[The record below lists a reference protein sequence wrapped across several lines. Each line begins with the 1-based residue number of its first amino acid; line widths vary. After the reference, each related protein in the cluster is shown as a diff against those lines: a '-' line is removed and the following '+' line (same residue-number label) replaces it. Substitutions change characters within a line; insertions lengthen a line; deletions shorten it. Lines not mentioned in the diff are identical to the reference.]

1 LHKALKGRL
10 RSPFFI
16 ARCGAIPYT
25 LAMPKSWITPAVV
38 TALALLALPCQAAI
52 YKYVDSDGNI
62 TFTDKYRPGAVKI
75 AASPDDSAES
85 TTKSR
90 RRGKS
95 PIRATPA
102 NFPRVDAATQQKRDD
117 VRRTLLL
124 EERGKE
130 EKSLA
135 AAKTTQAS
143 GKGTPDDRKKQSEN
157 IRLHEKNIELL
168 DAELARIK

>member
-1 LHKALKGRL
+1 
-10 RSPFFI
+10 
-16 ARCGAIPYT
+16 
-25 LAMPKSWITPAVV
+25 MPKSWITPAVV

-62 TFTDKYRPGAVKI
+62 TFSDQYRPGAVKI
-75 AASPDDSAES
+75 AESPDVEPGKA
-85 TTKSR
+85 TKNR

-95 PIRATPA
+95 FSRATPA

-117 VRRTLLL
+117 VRRMLLQ

-130 EKSLA
+130 EKNLA
-135 AAKTTQAS
+135 AAKAAQAT
-143 GKGTPDDRKKQSEN
+143 GKGTPDQREKQAEN
-157 IRLHEKNIELL
+157 VRLHEKNIELL